1 MASHYSFKKCDIG
14 PDLFFNYRT
23 IVDEEKEL
31 VVRDTPGK
39 GKGLFASYNI
49 PKGSFIT
56 EYWGEVVDRE
66 TKDVSVGALKAQ
78 GLRASY
84 FAQMGNCSFVD
95 ATHSEC
101 LAKYVNHSCQP
112 NCKM

>member
-1 MASHYSFKKCDIG
+1 M
-14 PDLFFNYRT
+14 
-23 IVDEEKEL
+23 
-31 VVRDTPGK
+31 
-39 GKGLFASYNI
+39 
-49 PKGSFIT
+49 
-56 EYWGEVVDRE
+56 DRE
-66 TKDVSVGALKAQ
+66 TKDVRVGALKAQ

-112 NCKM
+112 NCKMYTVNIRGANDGFVTIVAIYALEDIPAGKELGFDYGNLSKDPFQREICLCQSEKCRGFM